1 MLSTKLL
8 ESMSAGGSA
17 EEAPRRARARAR
29 ERERE
34 RETHTHTHTHR
45 SRRGAKAR
53 EGIDS
58 EGAGVGRQG
67 QQNERLECRASTNA
81 PRAVHAYV

>member
-17 EEAPRRARARAR
+17 EEAPRRARAR

-34 RETHTHTHTHR
+34 R

>member
-29 ERERE
+29 ARKRERE
-34 RETHTHTHTHR
+34 EQERCQGT
-45 SRRGAKAR
+45 RGNRQRGGGGRKAR
-53 EGIDS
+53 SAKREVRVPS
-58 EGAGVGRQG
+58 EY
-67 QQNERLECRASTNA
+67 ECA
-81 PRAVHAYV
+81 

>member
-17 EEAPRRARARAR
+17 EEAPRRARARER

-34 RETHTHTHTHR
+34 RE
-45 SRRGAKAR
+45 RGAGEVPRHERESTAR
-53 EGIDS
+53 
-58 EGAGVGRQG
+58 GRG
-67 QQNERLECRASTNA
+67 
-81 PRAVHAYV
+81 